1 MGKGSNALKQNCE
14 LLQNTKICRK
24 TVLVMN
30 FVLCGWA
37 GMAYQCTLYND
48 VLQASPAKV
57 CTRCNLMI
65 MWGLGYSHRINS

>member
-1 MGKGSNALKQNCE
+1 MLVIYIVILNFLVSSQLHHLRQFENMGKGSNSNALKQNCE

-37 GMAYQCTLYND
+37 GMAYQ
-48 VLQASPAKV
+48 
-57 CTRCNLMI
+57 
-65 MWGLGYSHRINS
+65 